1 MKLIIK
7 YISITYILVILF
19 TTLFFY
25 IKAESNIDVIDEL
38 VDETELDYIY
48 EYNDLIVKE
57 KDDYI
62 YVNNSYEPI
71 SLGNIIKC
79 VSTQMYT
86 FVLYFDEMYYNI
98 ICFHEDKLNNT
109 FIIETFD
116 VVNDIALYDKSIYLV
131 GSINNNLQISEYS
144 FDGDMLNETDYSG
157 DGYQE
162 GTNIL
167 VKDNYIYV
175 GVVKSA
181 HTLNDKF
188 LNVGNKTDVK
198 SALFK
203 YDLNLEEV
211 DYIYFNEGDKSER
224 IASLLN
230 FGSNI
235 SVMLQCDDV
244 VVYEMNQDLDLLA
257 KDVSKEKHIIEL
269 ETLKEFVNPHIY
281 VQNELKRIK
290 LYYYNENRQTLINE
304 INGDYINHLFNKG
317 SLYIYYTYGNKTYKR
332 KINEYHINYSNDL
345 ICDYYT
351 NNELTQNH
359 FDVDS
364 YFEDL
369 NFELENIS
377 PYFIR
382 TMSGEYIAT
391 YKAEKLDG
399 SFLHH
404 TTKIVVKPFVNVINN
419 GVYSTGSRL
428 YFFGNGVLDGSTITS
443 GYQLN
448 SEGKHQLSIKN
459 IQGEKEEYTIYVV
472 DNYYNTNMD
481 INMETTYTI
490 NHGDKLFLEFKSSK
504 IIKEVVFSNN
514 DIGKIRIINDKQYI
528 EISNTLAP
536 GIYNYNI
543 SKVIF
548 DDNSEINLNQCFSVK
563 VNKRKVSYDIN
574 EYMNDGKLNLAISI
588 NDLDQ
593 NVNDVL
599 LRVTSNDKEIY
610 NKSTYVKNYN
620 DLININNHNKVTLD
634 LILQTKDGDELILFS
649 YVGRGDEL
657 KYIIKYEIKDEVLE
671 QINFE
676 LDLSDVSLKHERIY
690 VGGTEVKSLSKK
702 YQMENSN
709 IIWYIAGISSIVLG
723 ISFVVYIITKRML
736 RRRKGL

>member
-1 MKLIIK
+1 MKLIVK

-25 IKAESNIDVIDEL
+25 VNAESNVEVIDEL

-48 EYNDLIVKE
+48 EYNDLIIKE

-62 YVNNSYEPI
+62 YINNSYESI
-71 SLGNIIKC
+71 TYGNIIKC
-79 VSTQMYT
+79 SSIDMYT
-86 FVLYFDEMYYNI
+86 FVLYFDEINYNI
-98 ICFHEDKLNNT
+98 ICFYEDKLIHT

-116 VVNDIALYDKSIYLV
+116 VVNDIALYDESIYLV
-131 GSINNNLQISEYS
+131 GSINKNLQVSEFS
-144 FDGDMLNETDYSG
+144 FDGDILNVTDYSG

-162 GTNIL
+162 GTNIII
-167 VKDNYIYV
+167 KDDYIYV

-188 LNVGNKTDVK
+188 LNVGNLNDVK

-203 YDLNLEEV
+203 YDLNLKEL

-224 IASLLN
+224 ITSFVN
-230 FGSNI
+230 YGSNI
-235 SVMLQCDDV
+235 SVMLQCDEV
-244 VVYEMNQDLDLLA
+244 VVYEMNKDLDLLT
-257 KDVSKEKHIIEL
+257 KEISKEKHIIEL
-269 ETLKEFVNPHIY
+269 ETLKKFDNSHIY
-281 VQNELKRIK
+281 VLNKLKKIK
-290 LYYYNENRQTLINE
+290 LYYYNENSQILIHE
-304 INGDYINHLFNKG
+304 INGDYINHLYNKG
-317 SLYIYYTYGNKTYKR
+317 SLYIYYIYGNKTYKR
-332 KINEYHINYSNDL
+332 KISEYHINYSHDL
-345 ICDYYT
+345 VCDYYT

-369 NFELENIS
+369 NFKLENIS

-399 SFLHH
+399 SILDHS
-404 TTKIVVKPFVNVINN
+404 TKIIVKPYVNIINN
-419 GVYSTGSRL
+419 GIYSTGSRL
-428 YFFGNGVLDGSTITS
+428 YFFGNGVLDGATITS

-448 SEGKHQLSIKN
+448 NEGKHQLSITN
-459 IQGEKEEYTIYVV
+459 IQGEKEEFTIYVV

-490 NHGDKLFLEFKSSK
+490 NHGDKLFLELKSSK

-514 DIGKIRIINDKQYI
+514 EIGKIRIINNKQYI
-528 EISNTLAP
+528 EISDTLTP
-536 GIYNYNI
+536 GIYIYDI

-563 VNKRKVSYDIN
+563 VNKRSISYDIT
-574 EYMNDGKLNLAISI
+574 EYMKDGKLNLAISI

-610 NKSTYVKNYN
+610 NKSTCVKNYN
-620 DLININNHNKVTLD
+620 DLININNQNKVTLD
-634 LILQTKDGDELILFS
+634 LVIQTKDGNEFILFS

-657 KYIIKYEIKDEVLE
+657 NYKIKYEIKDEIIE

-690 VGGTEVKSLSKK
+690 VGGTEVKSLPKK
-702 YQMENSN
+702 YQMENNN

-723 ISFVVYIITKRML
+723 ISFVVYIFVKRML